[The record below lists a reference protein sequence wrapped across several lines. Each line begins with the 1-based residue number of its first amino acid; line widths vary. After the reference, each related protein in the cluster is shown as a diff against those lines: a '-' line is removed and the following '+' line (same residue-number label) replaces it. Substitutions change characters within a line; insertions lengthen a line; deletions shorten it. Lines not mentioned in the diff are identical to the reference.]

1 MRPETFIAR
10 RLYYGN
16 TSSHAKPAVRVALL
30 GMIIGVLVMVTTV
43 SVVVGFKRTIVN
55 KVTGFGAHI
64 QVVSFRS
71 NNTYEYEPISVSDSL
86 LNNLKSIPHVREV
99 NVFATKPGILK
110 TDSAFQGV
118 VFKGTDYWDWFRSN
132 LVRGAL
138 PDNPNSVMISQR
150 LCRLM
155 QLDVDSSLLC
165 YFVGDE
171 VRVRKFRISG
181 VYETGLGEFD
191 ERFILGAVSVVRRL
205 NQWEEDEVSGIEI
218 LIDDLRHLDET
229 RDDVYFATANRFDD
243 EESQPL
249 YTRDIIDLN
258 YQIFSWLD
266 LLDTNVWVILLIML
280 SVSGFNIVSGLI
292 IMLLDN
298 IRLIGLLKSLGADNR
313 FIRRIFITDA
323 CMLVLKGMLCGN
335 ILALFLCAVQYF
347 THILPLD
354 AATYYVSSVP
364 VAFPWMGFLV
374 LNAGILLVSFL
385 VLLAPSVIVTRIS
398 PAQVMRFE

>member
-71 NNTYEYEPISVSDSL
+71 NNTYEYEPISVSDTL
-86 LNNLKSIPHVREV
+86 IARLKTIPHVREV

-118 VFKGTDYWDWFRSN
+118 VYKGTDYWDWFRSN
-132 LVRGAL
+132 LIRGAL

-205 NQWEEDEVSGIEI
+205 NQWDEDEVSGIEI
-218 LIDDLRHLDET
+218 LIDDLRNLDET
-229 RDDVYFATANRFDD
+229 RDNVYFATANRFDD

-249 YTRDIIDLN
+249 YTRDLVDLN

-266 LLDTNVWVILLIML
+266 LLDTNVWVILIIML

-323 CMLVLKGMLCGN
+323 CMLVLKGMLWGN
-335 ILALFLCAVQYF
+335 ILALTLCAVQYF

-354 AATYYVSSVP
+354 AATYYVNSVP
-364 VAFPWMGFLV
+364 VAFPWLGFLA

-385 VLLAPSVIVTRIS
+385 VLLAPSTIVTRIS

>member
-1 MRPETFIAR
+1 MKAEIFIAR

-16 TSSHAKPAVRVALL
+16 TSSHAKPAVRVALI
-30 GMIIGVLVMVTTV
+30 GMIIGVVVMMITV
-43 SVVVGFKRTIVN
+43 SVVVGFKRTIVS

-71 NNTYEYEPISVSDSL
+71 NNTYEYEPIAVSDTL
-86 LNNLKSIPHVREV
+86 VEQLRILPHVSEV
-99 NVFATKPGILK
+99 NVFATKPGIVK

-118 VFKGTDYWDWFRSN
+118 VFKGTDYWRWFEDN
-132 LVRGAL
+132 LLRGTL
-138 PDNPNSVMISQR
+138 PEGEREVMISQR
-150 LCRLM
+150 LGRLM
-155 QLDVDSSLLC
+155 KLDVDSSMLC

-191 ERFILGAVSVVRRL
+191 ERFVLGAVSVVRRL
-205 NQWEEDEVSGIEI
+205 NDWDEDEVSGIEI
-218 LIDDLRHLDET
+218 LIDDMRHLEET
-229 RDDVYFATANRFDD
+229 RDAVYFATANRFDED
-243 EESQPL
+243 DPQPL
-249 YTRDIIDLN
+249 YTRDLVDLN

-266 LLDTNVWVILLIML
+266 LLDMNVWVILILML

-292 IMLLDN
+292 IMMLDN
-298 IRLIGLLKSLGADNR
+298 IRLIGLMKSLGADNR

-323 CMLVLKGMLCGN
+323 CMLVLKGMLWGN
-335 ILALFLCAVQYF
+335 VIALILCAVQYF
-347 THILPLD
+347 THVLPLD

-364 VAFPWMGFLV
+364 VAFPWLGFV
-374 LNAGILLVSFL
+374 ALNAGILLVSFL
-385 VLLAPSVIVTRIS
+385 VLLAPSAIVTRIS